1 MSEAESQIVPVAIS
15 ILIIILIAILRS
27 YSNMVAAIT
36 ATMPLTIP
44 LALWIV
50 HAAEGG
56 DQLATTRFIE
66 SMFIGVLATSVSV
79 AAMWLAARAGW
90 GLIPIIVATYSAW
103 GVLLGVFFILRQVTR
118 N

>member
-1 MSEAESQIVPVAIS
+1 MSQAGSQIAPVAIS
-15 ILIIILIAILRS
+15 ILIIILIAILRT
-27 YSNMVAAIT
+27 YSNTVAAIT

-44 LALWIV
+44 LAFWIV
-50 HAAEGG
+50 YAAEGG

-90 GLIPIIVATYSAW
+90 SVIPIIVAAYSAW
-103 GVLLGVFFILRQVTR
+103 GALLGVFYIFRQVIR